1 VSNDPTSDTTIGLS
15 LLDDDL
21 REAVIWL
28 QQVIVRDDKFGR
40 SDQGMRY
47 PIDYMN
53 ELSDA
58 QREQVVRFM
67 EATPLRDATTTKVG
81 PSRRKLTPAQ
91 RKLCWDVKAQQ
102 FVVRSV
108 IPQT

>member
-1 VSNDPTSDTTIGLS
+1 MSNDPTSDTTIGLS

-67 EATPLRDATTTKVG
+67 EATPLHESTTTKVG

-91 RKLCWDVKAQQ
+91 RKLCWNDVKQS
-102 FVVRSV
+102 FVVSTAV
-108 IPQT
+108 PQF